1 MIEVG
6 TKLKSTRSGE
16 VVEVITKTP
25 ENVKVRLADG
35 TEKVLS
41 ASTVL
46 RWYDELKDGK
56 SAEAKPAKKTVKQVV
71 AKKEAK
77 QVVKKEVTKEKVKKE
92 NPNYAVAAELA
103 GQLKDHAQKAGW
115 TFLVKKEYT
124 AILNKAEKH
133 LAHVWMQKSKVKFTF
148 KKTNL
153 LEEDKK
159 WMVELPKHFRMSYS
173 YQVCITDS
181 TMMKRCLALLDRI
194 NG

>member
-1 MIEVG
+1 MINVG
-6 TKLKSTRSGE
+6 TKLKSTRSGAI
-16 VVEVITKTP
+16 VEVLAKTP

-41 ASTVL
+41 SSTVI
-46 RWYDELKDGK
+46 RWYDEVKDTK
-56 SAEAKPAKKTVKQVV
+56 TEAVKQ
-71 AKKEAK
+71 AKKESI
-77 QVVKKEVTKEKVKKE
+77 KKEVKPVEKSAKQPVKEKSKKE
-92 NPNYAVAAELA
+92 NSNHVMAAELA
-103 GQLKDHAQKAGW
+103 NQLKAHAETAGW

-133 LAHVWMQKSKVKFTF
+133 LAHVWMQKSKVKFAF

-159 WMVELPKHFRMSYS
+159 WMVEIPKYFRASYTF
-173 YQVCITDS
+173 QVNVTDPS
-181 TMMKRCLALLDRI
+181 LMNRCLALLDRI

>member
-1 MIEVG
+1 MINVG
-6 TKLKSTRSGE
+6 TKLKSTRSGAI
-16 VVEVITKTP
+16 VEVLAKTP

-41 ASTVL
+41 SSTVI
-46 RWYDELKDGK
+46 RWYDEVKDTK
-56 SAEAKPAKKTVKQVV
+56 TEAVKQ
-71 AKKEAK
+71 AKKESI
-77 QVVKKEVTKEKVKKE
+77 KKEVKPVEKSAKQPVKE
-92 NPNYAVAAELA
+92 NSNHAMAAELA
-103 GQLKDHAQKAGW
+103 NQLKAHAKTAGW

-148 KKTNL
+148 KKTDL

-159 WMVELPKHFRMSYS
+159 WMVELPKHFRMSYN
-173 YQVCITDS
+173 YQVCVTDP
-181 TMMKRCLALLDRI
+181 TLMKRCLTLLDRI

>member
-1 MIEVG
+1 MINVG

-16 VVEVITKTP
+16 IVEVLAKTP

-41 ASTVL
+41 SSTVL
-46 RWYDELKDGK
+46 RWYDEVKDTK
-56 SAEAKPAKKTVKQVV
+56 TEAVKQ
-71 AKKEAK
+71 AKKETI
-77 QVVKKEVTKEKVKKE
+77 KKEVKPVEKSAKQPVKEKSKKE
-92 NPNYAVAAELA
+92 NSNHVMAAELA
-103 GQLKDHAQKAGW
+103 NQLKAHAETAGW

-148 KKTNL
+148 KKTDL

-159 WMVELPKHFRMSYS
+159 WMVELPKHFRMSYN
-173 YQVCITDS
+173 YQVCVIDPTL
-181 TMMKRCLALLDRI
+181 MKRCLTLLDRI